1 MTRLQIVVYEYSRGI
16 DLDLSNRAIQ
26 AKMSQGKHGSLR
38 LDVTARLDPDEAH
51 AFYQLAGTP
60 TVELNVGPDVIWRG
74 RAETI
79 AVEAGEM
86 QLVALGKWRALSDIS
101 YTALWSDASVAEWQ
115 KLTEDNVSTDK
126 QRLFEQDNNNRLYIA
141 ARNPE
146 PYVNTDLAA
155 WGYQIPDGSSRNI
168 VACQFAYTLGAG
180 VNWRARLLTRD
191 SAWGS
196 GSAQWTLAGAVGA
209 QSGVQNLTF
218 AGAAGLTFE
227 LEATAGVT
235 IAAAT
240 GAGAYLKI
248 TNLRLATTTT
258 NRVNTTIAAG
268 VGAPGAQT
276 VTPVSM
282 AGIYVGQDLWIG
294 SAGTGEIV
302 NVTSVTSTTFNAT
315 FANTHLAGVTVK
327 AIVVW
332 GDEVVEDILSLEN
345 SLNGQLAAATMLIES
360 PGVDM
365 VDAVY
370 LDRDGMKVIEDIAQ
384 RGDSAGNAWET
395 GVYDNVLYLRSL
407 GDDALDWAVDA
418 RIRLERD
425 VEQLANEVLAVH
437 KNASDA
443 LKRTAATSDVYSQ
456 EQWGLTRQRAVD
468 VHTTLAIE
476 AEKVRD
482 VASATQATPAPRVSL
497 VFDQV
502 FSSEGSAAE
511 GWMAHA
517 GDSMLARNAPPTMG
531 IPPDNSASFRL
542 TRVDYDVIADRPGV
556 EVEALTLVN
565 RLAESADKPVV
576 NGQRKPFLIAARGN

>member
-16 DLDLSNRAIQ
+16 DLDLSSRATQ

-60 TVELNVGPDVIWRG
+60 TVELNAGPDVIWSG

-79 AVEAGEM
+79 AVEAGMM

-101 YTALWSDASVAEWQ
+101 YTALWSDAGVKEWE
-115 KLTEDNVSTDK
+115 KLTEDDISTCK
-126 QRLFEQDNNNRLYIA
+126 QRMFEQDNNNRLYIA
-141 ARNPE
+141 SRNPE
-146 PYVNTDLAA
+146 PFVNTDLAA

-180 VNWRARLLTRD
+180 AKWRARLLTRD

-196 GSAQWTLAGAVGA
+196 GSAQWTLAGGVGA
-209 QSGVQNLTF
+209 QSGIQNLTF
-218 AGAAGLTFE
+218 TGAAGLTFE
-227 LEATAGVT
+227 LEATGAVV

-240 GAGAYLKI
+240 GTGAYLKI
-248 TNLRLATTTT
+248 THLRLATTTA

-268 VGAPGAQT
+268 VAAPGAQT
-276 VTPVSM
+276 VTPGSM
-282 AGIYVGQDLWIG
+282 AGVYVGQELWIG

-302 NVTSVTSTTFNAT
+302 TATSVTSTTFNAT

-327 AIVVW
+327 GIVVW
-332 GDEVVEDILSLEN
+332 GDEVVEDILSLETT
-345 SLNGQLAAATMLIES
+345 LNGQLAAATMLIES

-370 LDRDGMKVIEDIAQ
+370 LDRQGLNVVEDIAQ
-384 RGDSAGNAWET
+384 RGDTAGNAWET
-395 GVYDNVLYLRSL
+395 GVYDNVLYLRPL

-437 KNASDA
+437 KNASDV
-443 LKRTAATSDVYSQ
+443 LKRTAATSDAYSQ

-468 VHTTLAIE
+468 VHTTLATE
-476 AEKVRD
+476 AGLVRD
-482 VASATQATPAPRVSL
+482 VASTTYASPAPRVSL
-497 VFDQV
+497 AFEQL

-511 GWMAHA
+511 GWMGHA
-517 GDSMLARNAPPTMG
+517 GDTMLARNAPPTMD
-531 IPPDNSASFRL
+531 IPPNNSASFRL
-542 TRVDYDVIADRPGV
+542 TRVDYDVIADKPGV

-565 RLAESADKPVV
+565 RLAESKDRPVV
-576 NGQRKPFLIAARGN
+576 NGQRKPFLLAAKG